1 MSEHAFPLRFGAAKY
16 KKIRKFLMGYLYLLC
31 VAIMFSFGGTCV
43 RLIRPYFGP
52 AYITFF
58 RFAVGVFFLLLLKAV
73 KRQPFQKGFLSTAR
87 LAAGWIF
94 FGAVAKWVAYLTENY
109 ALSHGPSY
117 GNIVTQPA
125 QTVFL
130 TLSSVLLFREKLP
143 PRKLFCIFLC
153 MAGVLCI
160 SWNGRPLNVFFQE
173 NILLTGLFILSG
185 FCAGCHVLSQKMIAH
200 QMDIIDSNLSI
211 FAVSA
216 VLAALPLIPG
226 TAAGELSN
234 IRPDLGCAA
243 GILIFG
249 FITGI
254 GFYLNARA
262 ILLVPFYMVPVIQ
275 STMAIFAILW
285 GVLFFH
291 EKISVYIVGGTILFI
306 VGLIGLQLKGHNK
319 KRPEAP
325 EKRVQNRQSMS

>member
-1 MSEHAFPLRFGAAKY
+1 
-16 KKIRKFLMGYLYLLC
+16 MGYLYLLC

-43 RLIRPYFGP
+43 RLISPYFGP

-58 RFAVGVFFLLLLKAV
+58 RFAVGVCFLLLLKAV
-73 KRQPFQKGFLSTAR
+73 KRQSWQKNFFSAVR
-87 LAAGWIF
+87 LASGWIL
-94 FGAVAKWVAYLTENY
+94 FGAAAKWVAYLTENY

-130 TLSSVLLFREKLP
+130 TLSSVLLFKEKLP
-143 PRKLFCIFLC
+143 PRKLLCILFC

-160 SWNGRPLNVFFQE
+160 SWNGRPLYVFFQE
-173 NILLTGLFILSG
+173 NVLLTGLFILSG
-185 FCAGCHVLSQKMIAH
+185 FCAGCHVLSQKMIAD

-216 VLAALPLIPG
+216 VLSALPLIPD
-226 TAAGELSN
+226 AAGGGL
-234 IRPDLGCAA
+234 IGVRPDLGCVA
-243 GILIFG
+243 GILVFG

-262 ILLVPFYMVPVIQ
+262 ILLVPFYMVPIIQ

-291 EKISVYIVGGTILFI
+291 EKISIYIIGGTVMFI
-306 VGLIGLQLKGHNK
+306 TGLIGLQLKGFNK
-319 KRPEAP
+319 KQPKA
-325 EKRVQNRQSMS
+325 KA

>member
-1 MSEHAFPLRFGAAKY
+1 
-16 KKIRKFLMGYLYLLC
+16 MGYLYLLC

-43 RLIRPYFGP
+43 RLISPHFGP

-58 RFAVGVFFLLLLKAV
+58 RFAVGVCFLLLLKAV
-73 KRQPFQKGFLSTAR
+73 KRQSWQKNFFSAVR
-87 LAAGWIF
+87 LASGWIL
-94 FGAVAKWVAYLTENY
+94 FGAAAKWVAYLTENY

-130 TLSSVLLFREKLP
+130 TLSSVLLFKEKLP
-143 PRKLFCIFLC
+143 PRKLLCILLC

-160 SWNGRPLNVFFQE
+160 SWNGRPLYVFFQE
-173 NILLTGLFILSG
+173 NVLLTGLFILSG
-185 FCAGCHVLSQKMIAH
+185 FCAGCHVLSQKMIAD

-216 VLAALPLIPG
+216 VLSALPLIPD
-226 TAAGELSN
+226 AAGGGL
-234 IRPDLGCAA
+234 IGVRPDFGCIA

-262 ILLVPFYMVPVIQ
+262 ILLVPFYMVPIIQ

-291 EKISVYIVGGTILFI
+291 EKISIYIIGGTVMFI
-306 VGLIGLQLKGHNK
+306 TGLIGLQLKAFNK
-319 KRPEAP
+319 KQPKA
-325 EKRVQNRQSMS
+325 KA

>member
-1 MSEHAFPLRFGAAKY
+1 
-16 KKIRKFLMGYLYLLC
+16 MGYVYLLC
-31 VAIMFSFGGTCV
+31 VALMFSFGGTCV
-43 RLIRPYFGP
+43 KLISPYFGP

-58 RFAVGVFFLLLLKAV
+58 RFAVGVFFLLLLKTV
-73 KRQPFQKGFLSTAR
+73 KRQRFHQDFFVTAR
-87 LAAGWIF
+87 LAAGWVL
-94 FGAVAKWVAYLTENY
+94 FGAVSKWVAYLTENY

-130 TLSSVLLFREKLP
+130 TLSSVLLFKEKLP

-153 MAGVLCI
+153 MTGVLCI
-160 SWNGRPLNVFFQE
+160 SWNGRSLETFFQD

-185 FCAGCHVLSQKMIAH
+185 FCAGCHVLSQKMIADR
-200 QMDIIDSNLSI
+200 MEIIDSNLSI

-216 VLAALPLIPG
+216 LLAFTPLIPG
-226 TAAGELSN
+226 IAGGDLAG
-234 IRPDLGCAA
+234 IRPGLGCLA
-243 GILIFG
+243 GILMFG

-262 ILLVPFYMVPVIQ
+262 ILLVPFYMVPIVQ

-291 EKISVYIVGGTILFI
+291 ERISIYIIGGTATFIL
-306 VGLIGLQLKGHNK
+306 GLIGLQLKPRTGN
-319 KRPEAP
+319 
-325 EKRVQNRQSMS
+325 

>member
-1 MSEHAFPLRFGAAKY
+1 
-16 KKIRKFLMGYLYLLC
+16 
-31 VAIMFSFGGTCV
+31 MFSFGGTCV
-43 RLIRPYFGP
+43 RLISPHFGP

-58 RFAVGVFFLLLLKAV
+58 RFAVGVCFLLLLKAV
-73 KRQPFQKGFLSTAR
+73 KRQSWQKNFFSAVR
-87 LAAGWIF
+87 LASGWIL
-94 FGAVAKWVAYLTENY
+94 FGAAAKWVAYLTENY

-130 TLSSVLLFREKLP
+130 TLSSVLLFKEKLP
-143 PRKLFCIFLC
+143 PRKLLCILLC

-160 SWNGRPLNVFFQE
+160 SWNGRPLYVFFQE
-173 NILLTGLFILSG
+173 NVLLTGLFILSG
-185 FCAGCHVLSQKMIAH
+185 FCAGCHVLSQKMIAD

-216 VLAALPLIPG
+216 VLSALPLIPD
-226 TAAGELSN
+226 AAGGGL
-234 IRPDLGCAA
+234 IGVRPDLGCVA
-243 GILIFG
+243 GILVFG

-262 ILLVPFYMVPVIQ
+262 ILLVPFYMVPIIQ

-291 EKISVYIVGGTILFI
+291 EKISIYIIGGTVMFI
-306 VGLIGLQLKGHNK
+306 TGLIGLQLKGFNK
-319 KRPEAP
+319 KQPKA
-325 EKRVQNRQSMS
+325 KA

>member
-1 MSEHAFPLRFGAAKY
+1 
-16 KKIRKFLMGYLYLLC
+16 
-31 VAIMFSFGGTCV
+31 MFSFGGTCV
-43 RLIRPYFGP
+43 RLISPYFGP

-58 RFAVGVFFLLLLKAV
+58 RFAVGVCFLLLLKAV
-73 KRQPFQKGFLSTAR
+73 KRQSWQKNFFSAVR
-87 LAAGWIF
+87 LASGWIL
-94 FGAVAKWVAYLTENY
+94 FGAAAKWVAYLTENY

-130 TLSSVLLFREKLP
+130 TLSSVLLFKEKLP
-143 PRKLFCIFLC
+143 PRKLLCILFC

-160 SWNGRPLNVFFQE
+160 SWNGRPLYVFFQE
-173 NILLTGLFILSG
+173 NVLLTGLFILSG
-185 FCAGCHVLSQKMIAH
+185 FCAGCHVLSQKMIAD

-216 VLAALPLIPG
+216 VLSALPLIPD
-226 TAAGELSN
+226 AAGGGL
-234 IRPDLGCAA
+234 IGVRPDLGCVA
-243 GILIFG
+243 GILVFG

-262 ILLVPFYMVPVIQ
+262 ILLVPFYMVPIIQ

-291 EKISVYIVGGTILFI
+291 EKISIYIIGGTVMFI
-306 VGLIGLQLKGHNK
+306 TGLIGLQLKGFNK
-319 KRPEAP
+319 KQPKA
-325 EKRVQNRQSMS
+325 KA

>member
-1 MSEHAFPLRFGAAKY
+1 
-16 KKIRKFLMGYLYLLC
+16 MGYLYLLC
-31 VAIMFSFGGTCV
+31 VALMFSFGGTCV
-43 RLIRPYFGP
+43 KLISPHFGP

-58 RFAVGVFFLLLLKAV
+58 RFAVGVCFLLLLKVA
-73 KRQPFQKGFLSTAR
+73 KRQRFQKDFFSAVR
-87 LAAGWIF
+87 LLTGWLL
-94 FGAVAKWVAYLTENY
+94 FGATAKWVAYLTENY

-130 TLSSVLLFREKLP
+130 TLSSVLLFKEKLP
-143 PRKLFCIFLC
+143 PKKLFCILLC

-160 SWNGRPLNVFFQE
+160 SWNGRPLEVFFQE

-185 FCAGCHVLSQKMIAH
+185 FCAGCHVLSQKMIAD

-216 VLAALPLIPG
+216 ILAFIPLVPG
-226 TAAGELSN
+226 MTGGDLAGV
-234 IRPDLGCAA
+234 RPDLGCIA

-291 EKISVYIVGGTILFI
+291 EKISVYIVGGTVMFI
-306 VGLIGLQLKGHNK
+306 TGLIGLQLKEKIRK
-319 KRPEAP
+319 KENA
-325 EKRVQNRQSMS
+325 K

>member
-1 MSEHAFPLRFGAAKY
+1 
-16 KKIRKFLMGYLYLLC
+16 MGYLYLLC

-43 RLIRPYFGP
+43 RLISPHFGP

-58 RFAVGVFFLLLLKAV
+58 RFAVGVCFLLLLKAV
-73 KRQPFQKGFLSTAR
+73 KRQSWQKNFFSAVR
-87 LAAGWIF
+87 LASGWIL
-94 FGAVAKWVAYLTENY
+94 FGAAAKWVAYLTENY

-130 TLSSVLLFREKLP
+130 TLSSVLLFKEKLP
-143 PRKLFCIFLC
+143 PRKLLCILLC

-160 SWNGRPLNVFFQE
+160 SWNGRPLYVFFQE
-173 NILLTGLFILSG
+173 NVLLTGLFILSG
-185 FCAGCHVLSQKMIAH
+185 FCAGCHVLSQKMIAG

-216 VLAALPLIPG
+216 ALSALPLIPD
-226 TAAGELSN
+226 AAGGGL
-234 IRPDLGCAA
+234 IGVRPDFGCIA

-262 ILLVPFYMVPVIQ
+262 ILLVPFYMVPIIQ

-285 GVLFFH
+285 GGLFFH
-291 EKISVYIVGGTILFI
+291 EKISIYIIGGTVMFI
-306 VGLIGLQLKGHNK
+306 TGLIGLQLKGFNK
-319 KRPEAP
+319 KQPKA
-325 EKRVQNRQSMS
+325 KA

>member
-1 MSEHAFPLRFGAAKY
+1 
-16 KKIRKFLMGYLYLLC
+16 MGYLYLLC

-43 RLIRPYFGP
+43 RLISPHFGP

-58 RFAVGVFFLLLLKAV
+58 RFAVGVCFLLLLKAA
-73 KRQPFQKGFLSTAR
+73 KRQPFQKDLFIAAR
-87 LAAGWIF
+87 MASGWIL
-94 FGAVAKWVAYLTENY
+94 FGAIAKWVAYLTENY

-130 TLSSVLLFREKLP
+130 TLSSVFLFKEKLP
-143 PRKLFCIFLC
+143 PRKLLCILLC

-160 SWNGRPLNVFFQE
+160 SWNGRPLHDFFQE
-173 NILLTGLFILSG
+173 NIFLTGLFILSG
-185 FCAGCHVLSQKMIAH
+185 FCAGCHVLSQKMIAG
-200 QMDIIDSNLSI
+200 QMDIIDSNLSV

-216 VLAALPLIPG
+216 SLAALPLIPDI
-226 TAAGELSN
+226 AGGGLTSV
-234 IRPDLGCAA
+234 RPDLGCIA

-254 GFYLNARA
+254 GFYLNACA

-291 EKISVYIVGGTILFI
+291 ERISLYIAGGTLMFI
-306 VGLIGLQLKGHNK
+306 AGLIGLQVKGFNK
-319 KRPEAP
+319 KKPETPA
-325 EKRVQNRQSMS
+325 

>member
-1 MSEHAFPLRFGAAKY
+1 
-16 KKIRKFLMGYLYLLC
+16 MGYLYLLC

-43 RLIRPYFGP
+43 RLISPHFGP

-58 RFAVGVFFLLLLKAV
+58 RFAVGVCFLLLLKAV
-73 KRQPFQKGFLSTAR
+73 KRQPWQKNFFSAVR
-87 LAAGWIF
+87 LASGWIL
-94 FGAVAKWVAYLTENY
+94 FGAAAKWVAYLTENY

-130 TLSSVLLFREKLP
+130 TLSSVLLFKEKLP
-143 PRKLFCIFLC
+143 PRKLLCILLC

-160 SWNGRPLNVFFQE
+160 SWNGRPLHVFFQE
-173 NILLTGLFILSG
+173 NVLLTGLFILSG
-185 FCAGCHVLSQKMIAH
+185 FCAGCHVLSQKMIAG

-216 VLAALPLIPG
+216 ALSALPLIPD
-226 TAAGELSN
+226 AAGGGL
-234 IRPDLGCAA
+234 IGVRPDLGCIA
-243 GILIFG
+243 GILVFG

-262 ILLVPFYMVPVIQ
+262 ILLVPFYMVPIIQ

-285 GVLFFH
+285 GGLFFH
-291 EKISVYIVGGTILFI
+291 EKISIYIIGGTVMFI
-306 VGLIGLQLKGHNK
+306 TGLIGLQLKGFNK
-319 KRPEAP
+319 KQPKA
-325 EKRVQNRQSMS
+325 KA

>member
-1 MSEHAFPLRFGAAKY
+1 
-16 KKIRKFLMGYLYLLC
+16 MGYLYLLC

-43 RLIRPYFGP
+43 RLISPHFGP

-58 RFAVGVFFLLLLKAV
+58 RFAVGVCFLLLLKAV
-73 KRQPFQKGFLSTAR
+73 KRQSWQKNFFSAVR
-87 LAAGWIF
+87 LASGWIL
-94 FGAVAKWVAYLTENY
+94 FGAAAKWVAYLTENY

-130 TLSSVLLFREKLP
+130 TLSSVLLFKEKLP
-143 PRKLFCIFLC
+143 PRKLLCILFC

-160 SWNGRPLNVFFQE
+160 SWNGRPLYVFFQE
-173 NILLTGLFILSG
+173 NVLLTGLFILSG
-185 FCAGCHVLSQKMIAH
+185 FCAGCHVLSQKMIAD

-216 VLAALPLIPG
+216 VLSALPLIPD
-226 TAAGELSN
+226 AAGGGL
-234 IRPDLGCAA
+234 IGVRPDLGCVA
-243 GILIFG
+243 GILVFG

-262 ILLVPFYMVPVIQ
+262 ILLVPFYMVPIIQ

-291 EKISVYIVGGTILFI
+291 EKISIYIIGGTVMFI
-306 VGLIGLQLKGHNK
+306 TGLIGLQLKGFNK
-319 KRPEAP
+319 KQPKA
-325 EKRVQNRQSMS
+325 KA

>member
-1 MSEHAFPLRFGAAKY
+1 
-16 KKIRKFLMGYLYLLC
+16 MGYLYLLC

-43 RLIRPYFGP
+43 RLISPHFGP

-58 RFAVGVFFLLLLKAV
+58 RFAVGVCFLLLLKAV
-73 KRQPFQKGFLSTAR
+73 KRQSWQKNFFSAVR
-87 LAAGWIF
+87 LASGWIL
-94 FGAVAKWVAYLTENY
+94 FGAAAKWVAYLTENY

-130 TLSSVLLFREKLP
+130 TLSSVLLFKEKLP
-143 PRKLFCIFLC
+143 PRKLLCILLC

-160 SWNGRPLNVFFQE
+160 SWNGRPLYVFFQE
-173 NILLTGLFILSG
+173 NVLLTGLFILSG
-185 FCAGCHVLSQKMIAH
+185 FCAGCHVLSQKMIAD

-216 VLAALPLIPG
+216 VLSALPLIPD
-226 TAAGELSN
+226 AAGGGL
-234 IRPDLGCAA
+234 IGVRPDLGCIA

-262 ILLVPFYMVPVIQ
+262 ILLVPFYMVPIIQ

-285 GVLFFH
+285 GGLFFH
-291 EKISVYIVGGTILFI
+291 EKISIYIIGGTVMFI
-306 VGLIGLQLKGHNK
+306 TGLIGLQLKGFNK
-319 KRPEAP
+319 KQPKA
-325 EKRVQNRQSMS
+325 KA